1 MGRKGKGG
9 KGKKGKK
16 GKKTEE
22 EDKNLLTEVDK
33 EFYELQITDLNRKLA
48 RLRSQCAE
56 LELSNTDIS
65 SQRNKLEEDRADVI
79 SFLNRTLS
87 EKEDDILELKE
98 RLEGLQQTRDMET
111 KAFREKVEQMEQ
123 EFKAMQLQLTSEV
136 KLLAGKLNALDEFR
150 VQRDD
155 LMAKFVTQEKQMEE
169 QTQNHAREL
178 YEVERKFIVGKDS
191 LKKEMETRLL
201 QLSTEFQ
208 EATESRIASTTHRVI
223 RENIAINNELDLML
237 VSTKELTEENSR
249 MREKDREMKL
259 TVELHE
265 KEKKMALN
273 RSEMQSK
280 LIDRL
285 SVEHAKLST
294 RVKELTHYQSLS
306 EQYKKQ
312 LSEAEE
318 RHNNMC
324 TEMRKLKSQLFSSA
338 SEREHMLLKVANMRQ
353 YANRVNSTLLA
364 AVNAIKQAL
373 EIQDHPSGDEPLDL
387 ALRDNLLATLLE
399 MLTKYDLC
407 NLQPNPKETGSLST
421 IQLSLLAT
429 STSASGSAYRSG
441 DLGLVPRKEETHT
454 PSTEPD
460 APVAQ

>member
-1 MGRKGKGG
+1 MGKKGKGG

-48 RLRSQCAE
+48 RLRSRCAE
-56 LELSNTDIS
+56 LELSNDDIS

-79 SFLNRTLS
+79 SYLNRTLS
-87 EKEDDILELKE
+87 EKEDEILELKE

-155 LMAKFVTQEKQMEE
+155 LMAKFVTQEQQMED
-169 QTQNHAREL
+169 QRQSHAREL

-191 LKKEMETRLL
+191 LKKEMEVRLL

-237 VSTKELTEENSR
+237 ASTKELTDENDK
-249 MREKDREMKL
+249 MRERDREL
-259 TVELHE
+259 RLNVELHE

-285 SVEHAKLST
+285 SVEHAKLTT
-294 RVKELTHYQSLS
+294 RVKELTHYQSLT
-306 EQYKKQ
+306 EQYKTQ
-312 LSEAEE
+312 LTEAEGK
-318 RHNNMC
+318 HTNMC
-324 TEMRKLKSQLFSSA
+324 NEMRKLKSQLA
-338 SEREHMLLKVANMRQ
+338 TAANEREHMLLKVANMRQ
-353 YANRVNSTLLA
+353 YANRVGNTMLA
-364 AVNAIKQAL
+364 AVNAIKNAL
-373 EIQDHPSGDEPLDL
+373 EIQDHPSGDEALDL
-387 ALRDNLLATLLE
+387 AVRDNLLATLLE
-399 MLTKYDLC
+399 LLTKYDLC
-407 NLQPNPKETGSLST
+407 NLQPQPKDTGSLST
-421 IQLSLLAT
+421 IQLSLPAT
-429 STSASGSAYRSG
+429 STSAYRSG
-441 DLGLVPRKEETHT
+441 DLGLVPRKEGTSSFSGDIETKQL
-454 PSTEPD
+454 SE
-460 APVAQ
+460 